1 MDKRRSYCCVT
12 IVSQRQ
18 DGFPRSADAVT
29 EAFLFDFS
37 ADTCHFQKLQEE
49 SKSNEFDFHWNT
61 SPTSIVCAFPY
72 IIAFTPDSI
81 EIRLLVNGNLVHTA
95 TMADL
100 QMITS
105 KRDIFFA
112 TTAPEFIPKD
122 FRIGCLENEQIQEC
136 DSRRPS
142 RANEFS
148 NERILEIRHKIDKI
162 DAQTKCDIP
171 DEPTG
176 PLNGQNKSLPRPQIV
191 TQPDSLEQPM
201 HINAEDSFS
210 KFLHLP
216 RPENSPCIQRARS
229 LQKPRDRNVA
239 DDQKRLISKSN
250 SCGDSCPGAYPG
262 NKEFPAVV
270 NSVKEPLVPPNSPK
284 TNSTNLLNSPTKSR
298 LLKSPN
304 NNKFI
309 QNYLTSANGGE
320 SSGPDKCKP
329 LRIFRIPLFNL
340 TGTHS
345 HYHTHSSTPKTVA
358 KKPPRKIEEDDALE
372 MNESVFDD
380 DTSNGIQTNE
390 INVLDDNCDTIDLRN
405 NLQKLSTSSLNMSLF
420 SSI

>member
-1 MDKRRSYCCVT
+1 ML
-12 IVSQRQ
+12 
-18 DGFPRSADAVT
+18 
-29 EAFLFDFS
+29 LFFS
-37 ADTCHFQKLQEE
+37 FTDTCHFQKLQDE
-49 SKSNEFDFHWNT
+49 SKTNEFDFHWNT

-72 IIAFTPDSI
+72 IIAFTADSI

-142 RANEFS
+142 RINEFS
-148 NERILEIRHKIDKI
+148 NERILEIRHKIEKI
-162 DAQTKCDIP
+162 EAQTKCDFT
-171 DEPTG
+171 DV
-176 PLNGQNKSLPRPQIV
+176 PLTPNGRQTKILQRPQIV

-201 HINAEDSFS
+201 HINADDSFS

-229 LQKPRDRNVA
+229 LQKPRDRNIA

-250 SCGDSCPGAYPG
+250 SCGDSCPGGAYPG
-262 NKEFPAVV
+262 NKEFPTVTNNV
-270 NSVKEPLVPPNSPK
+270 REPVVPPNSPK
-284 TNSTNLLNSPTKSR
+284 TNSNNLLNSPTKSR

-309 QNYLTSANGGE
+309 QNYLTNSNGGE
-320 SSGPDKCKP
+320 SSGTEKCKP

-345 HYHTHSSTPKTVA
+345 HYHTHSSTPKIIA
-358 KKPPRKIEEDDALE
+358 KKPPPRKIVEDAGLE
-372 MNESVFDD
+372 LNESVFDD
-380 DTSNGIQTNE
+380 VSTNGIQTNE
-390 INVLDDNCDTIDLRN
+390 INVLDDNCDTLDLRN